1 MSILQNI
8 FLSTFYF
15 FLICVG
21 CWFLADI
28 FRNIGFRSESNYI
41 ADETSTEV
49 PEDTVSAPRY
59 DVNAFK
65 ERIYKMQNED
75 RLYDIVDPPEAS
87 DFTGTEIIRPDVE
100 PR

>member
-1 MSILQNI
+1 MS
-8 FLSTFYF
+8 
-15 FLICVG
+15 
-21 CWFLADI
+21 
-28 FRNIGFRSESNYI
+28 
-41 ADETSTEV
+41 
-49 PEDTVSAPRY
+49 EDTVSAPRY

-75 RLYDIVDPPEAS
+75 GLYDIVDPPEAS

>member
-8 FLSTFYF
+8 FLSTFSF
-15 FLICVG
+15 FLVCLG
-21 CWFLADI
+21 CWFLTDI
-28 FRNIGFRSESNYI
+28 YCKLDFRSESNYI
-41 ADETSTEV
+41 SDETSTEV
-49 PEDTVSAPRY
+49 PEDTVSTPRY

-75 RLYDIVDPPEAS
+75 GLYDIVDPPEAS